1 MQSQALVGHKHTLST
16 FVNSNSQTAAYL
28 DIGCGRPLLMLHGF
42 FGEKTCWLPLIE
54 LLQSQ
59 FRCISLDMLGFGD
72 SSQPEIRYDV
82 AVEVAFVRQVV
93 EQLNIEP
100 CCIIGH
106 SFGGWVASAY
116 SLKYPHSV
124 SSLVLAA
131 PAGIRDDSFC
141 GQYDALRPLLWET
154 PAVDWALQLAKPF
167 ASLGEKVRNCSKFP
181 GAQGVNVST
190 SSKVIFNEPDAA
202 GRRS

>member
-1 MQSQALVGHKHTLST
+1 M
-16 FVNSNSQTAAYL
+16 
-28 DIGCGRPLLMLHGF
+28 
-42 FGEKTCWLPLIE
+42 
-54 LLQSQ
+54 
-59 FRCISLDMLGFGD
+59 
-72 SSQPEIRYDV
+72 RYDV

-93 EQLNIEP
+93 AQLNIEP

-116 SLKYPHSV
+116 SLKYPNSV

-131 PAGIRDDSFC
+131 PAGIRDDTFC

-154 PAVDWALQLAKPF
+154 PAVDWALQLAKAF
-167 ASLGEKVRNCSKFP
+167 ASLAGKSDKAANF
-181 GAQGVNVST
+181 GLAQGVNVST